1 MRLGVRV
8 FRRSA
13 GLRRNIGLA
22 LRISSVG
29 ACVLL
34 ALLFAQVAHAT
45 VVGKQGPKYAV
56 SGSAAKTIKNPTL
69 TGPESKLWYK
79 DGRWWGVLWDRTSGS
94 HHIFWLN
101 RSTPTHHWVD
111 SGVLVDGRNTV
122 RVDALSAGPKLWVA
136 THVYGVD
143 GGRGKARLYRYSYH
157 SASHTYTRD
166 NGFPVRIN
174 SAISKT
180 LVITKEIGHNVL
192 WASWVEQ
199 VVPGR
204 REVLVAK
211 GRKGGKKWGAPFRV
225 PGSRTVGYDD
235 ISSIVAFGKKV
246 GVLWSDSNNGD
257 GNRFR
262 FATHRDRA
270 RSSNW
275 SLERPYLTGRR
286 MVDDHISLKSWNGR
300 VYAAVK
306 DASRGINIDG
316 PILILLVREP
326 NGHWQSRRNR
336 FERRRP
342 HASRSSHRPGRERA
356 PRVRKRAELQA
367 RHDLREDVAA
377 GRAVVRRSGA
387 ANGVHLRRSRAGA
400 RGGDVDEAAGEPIAG
415 ACRRGRQLH
424 EPHLL
429 LPGGVN
435 CGRTP

>member
-1 MRLGVRV
+1 MRLGVGV

-13 GLRRNIGLA
+13 GLPRNIRLA
-22 LRISSVG
+22 LRLSSAG
-29 ACVLL
+29 ACLLL

-45 VVGKQGPKYAV
+45 VVGDQGPTYSV
-56 SGSAAKTIKNPTL
+56 SGSATQTIKNPTL

-79 DGRWWGVLWDRTSGS
+79 DGRWWGVLWDTTSGS

-101 RSTPTHHWVD
+101 QSTPDHEWVD
-111 SGVLVDGRNTV
+111 TGVLVDGRNTV

-143 GGRGKARLYRYSYH
+143 GGGGKARLFRYSYH
-157 SASHTYTRD
+157 SASQTYTRD
-166 NGFPVRIN
+166 RRFPVRIN

-192 WASWVEQ
+192 WASWVEP

-204 REVLVAK
+204 REVLIAK
-211 GRKGGKKWGAPFRV
+211 GLKGGKKWEAPFRV

-235 ISSIVAFGKKV
+235 ISSIVAFGTKV

-286 MVDDHISLKSWNGR
+286 MVDDHISLKSWDGR

-306 DASRGINIDG
+306 DASRGINVDG

-326 NGHWQSRRNR
+326 NGHWHNAGIASNGNQLT
-336 FERRRP
+336 RP
-342 HASRSSHRPGRERA
+342 VLLIDPGANELHVFANGPNFRPGTIFEKTS
-356 PRVRKRAELQA
+356 PLDVPSFDVRGLPTPFISDDQKPGLEVATSTKQPVSPSLG
-367 RHDLREDVAA
+367 LVVVAA
-377 GRAVVRRSGA
+377 NFMNHTYYYR
-387 ANGVHLRRSRAGA
+387 
-400 RGGDVDEAAGEPIAG
+400 EE
-415 ACRRGRQLH
+415 
-424 EPHLL
+424 
-429 LPGGVN
+429 
-435 CGRTP
+435 

>member
-8 FRRSA
+8 FRRCA
-13 GLRRNIGLA
+13 GLRRNIGFA

-29 ACVLL
+29 VCVLL

-45 VVGKQGPKYAV
+45 VVGNKGPGYAV
-56 SGSAAKTIKNPTL
+56 PDAAKSIKNPTL
-69 TGPESKLWYK
+69 AGPESKLWFK
-79 DGRWWGVLWDRTSGS
+79 DGRWWGVLWDKTSGS

-101 RSTPTHHWVD
+101 RSTSTHHWVD
-111 SGVLVDGRNTV
+111 TGVPVDGRNTV

-157 SASHTYTRD
+157 SASQTYTRD

-174 SAISKT
+174 SAISTT
-180 LVITKEIGHNVL
+180 LVITKEMGHNVL

-204 REVLVAK
+204 REVMVAK
-211 GRKGGKKWGAPFRV
+211 GRKGGKKWDAPFRV
-225 PGSRTVGYDD
+225 PGSKTVGYDD

-326 NGHWQSRRNR
+326 NGHWHHAGIASNGAGLT
-336 FERRRP
+336 RP
-342 HASRSSHRPGRERA
+342 VLLIDPGANQLHVFANGPNFRPGKIFEKTSPLDVPSFDVQGPPTEFISDDQEPGLEVA
-356 PRVRKRAELQA
+356 TSTKQPVSPSLG
-367 RHDLREDVAA
+367 LVVVAA
-377 GRAVVRRSGA
+377 NFMNHTYYFR
-387 ANGVHLRRSRAGA
+387 
-400 RGGDVDEAAGEPIAG
+400 EE
-415 ACRRGRQLH
+415 
-424 EPHLL
+424 
-429 LPGGVN
+429 
-435 CGRTP
+435 

>member
-29 ACVLL
+29 ACLLL

-45 VVGKQGPKYAV
+45 IVGAQGPTYAAPE
-56 SGSAAKTIKNPTL
+56 SAKTIKNPTL
-69 TGPESKLWYK
+69 AGPESKLWYK

-94 HHIFWLN
+94 HHIFWL
-101 RSTPTHHWVD
+101 RDKSLPTHHWVD
-111 SGVLVDGRNTV
+111 TGVLVDGRNTV
-122 RVDALSAGPKLWVA
+122 RADVLSAGTKLWVA

-143 GGRGKARLYRYSYH
+143 RGRGKARLSRYSYH

-166 NGFPVRIN
+166 AGFPVRIN

-192 WASWVEQ
+192 WASWVEP

-211 GRKGGKKWGAPFRV
+211 GLKGGKKWKAPFRI
-225 PGSRTVGYDD
+225 PGSRTVGYED
-235 ISSIVAFGKKV
+235 ISSIVAFGTKV

-262 FATHRDRA
+262 FATHRNRA
-270 RSSNW
+270 RSSHW

-316 PILILLVREP
+316 PILILLVRGTSGGWSHYGIASNGNGLTRPVLLIDPGANELHVFANGPNFSPGTIFEKTSPLDVPSFDVQGPPTPFISDDQEP
-326 NGHWQSRRNR
+326 GLEVATSTKQPVS
-336 FERRRP
+336 P
-342 HASRSSHRPGRERA
+342 SLGL
-356 PRVRKRAELQA
+356 VV
-367 RHDLREDVAA
+367 VAA
-377 GRAVVRRSGA
+377 NFMNHTYYYR
-387 ANGVHLRRSRAGA
+387 
-400 RGGDVDEAAGEPIAG
+400 EE
-415 ACRRGRQLH
+415 
-424 EPHLL
+424 
-429 LPGGVN
+429 
-435 CGRTP
+435 